1 MKRYENLEKDVI
13 INPSTN
19 QLRKST
25 RKKKKQI
32 KKFNK
37 EGEKAKD

>member
-1 MKRYENLEKDVI
+1 MKRSENLEKDVI
-13 INPSTN
+13 INPTTN
-19 QLRKST
+19 QLRRST
-25 RKKKKQI
+25 RKKKQI